1 MADSSRAQ
9 LTYLA
14 ESTWG
19 TTPAAAMTHVRYTNE
34 RLGYQISNTS
44 SREVR
49 SDRQVSDLVQTSAEA
64 SGSFD
69 FELSYAAH
77 DAFLASA
84 LFSTW
89 GTPVAISIAND
100 IASSNA
106 TSAFTSTT
114 TDFAASGI
122 VVGQWLEVGGF
133 TTNAGENNGYY
144 QVTSV
149 ATNSIGV
156 SPTPASDEAAGVGK
170 TITMDGTLIRNGVTE
185 TSFTLEKAFTDVT
198 QYIAF
203 TGMVPST
210 LNLNIETGS
219 ILSGSLGFRGKSGV
233 LAGTSVGT
241 GPAVAASTNDV
252 MNAVNNVGEVR
263 ENGAVLAQTALR
275 SLSVDLDNGLRSVQ
289 AVGSLGNVDIGAGRC
304 TVTGQVSIY
313 FSDGAL
319 YQKYLNGTMTS
330 LSFRVNDTAG
340 NGYVVSLPK
349 VKLTQ
354 GSVFAGGNDQDVLAD
369 FQYQAIRD
377 PATDCSIQID
387 RFAA

>member
-19 TTPAAAMTHVRYTNE
+19 VTPAAAMTQVRYTNE
-34 RLGYQISNTS
+34 RLGYQITNTS

-49 SDRQVSDLVQTSAEA
+49 SDRQVSDLVQTGAQA

-69 FELSYAAH
+69 VELSYAAH
-77 DAFLASA
+77 DPFLASA
-84 LFSTW
+84 LFSSW

-106 TSAFTSTT
+106 GSSFTSTT
-114 TDFAASGI
+114 TDFTAGI
-122 VVGQWLEVGGF
+122 VAGQWIKVGGF
-133 TTNAGENNGYY
+133 TTNSGENNGYY

-149 ATNSIGV
+149 ATNTLGV
-156 SPTPASDEAAGVGK
+156 SPAPASDEAIGVGK
-170 TITMDGTLIRNGVTE
+170 TITMAGTILRNGVTE
-185 TSFTLEKAFTDVT
+185 TSFTMEKAFTDVGT
-198 QYIAF
+198 FIAF
-203 TGMVPST
+203 TGMVPSS

-219 ILSGSLGFRGKSGV
+219 ILTGSLNFMGKSGALGV
-233 LAGTSVGT
+233 ATVGT
-241 GPAVAASTNDV
+241 GAAITAPVNEV

-263 ENGAVLAQTALR
+263 ENGAVLSQAALR
-275 SLSVDLDNGLRSVQ
+275 SLSVSVENGLRGIQ
-289 AVGSLGNVDIGAGRC
+289 AVGSLGNVDIGTGRC

-319 YQKYLNGTMTS
+319 YQKYLDGTMTS
-330 LSFRVNDTAG
+330 LSFRVNDPAG
-340 NGYVVSLPK
+340 NGYVVSLPR

-369 FQYQAIRD
+369 FQYQAVRD
-377 PATDCSIQID
+377 PALDCTIQID